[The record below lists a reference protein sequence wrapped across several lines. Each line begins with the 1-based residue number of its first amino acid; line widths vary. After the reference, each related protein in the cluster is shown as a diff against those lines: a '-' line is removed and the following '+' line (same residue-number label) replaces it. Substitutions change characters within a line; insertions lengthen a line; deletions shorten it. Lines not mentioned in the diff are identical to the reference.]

1 MHNSNVAARLS
12 QLMVHPN
19 HLLICAQ
26 AQAAERTLWAPLNGL
41 ALTFLDDELVDR
53 VRTFELAVKDL
64 ASTAVNSR
72 GADPSQVNAKAIA
85 RVTKLHAECVAGLD
99 KVFKRV
105 NALAAPDRPLVASAT
120 ARSGALYTDYVKN
133 VAQCQQAGGPMVS
146 VQTGGLVCG
155 PAGAGAMTPFKTS
168 LLVVSQSSKKNTL
181 ET

>member
-1 MHNSNVAARLS
+1 MHNSNVAPRLS

-19 HLLICAQ
+19 HWLICAQ

-41 ALTFLDDELVDR
+41 SLTFLDDELVDR

-120 ARSGALYTDYVKN
+120 ARSGALYTEYVKN

-155 PAGAGAMTPFKTS
+155 PALEAQYLAG
-168 LLVVSQSSKKNTL
+168 QR
-181 ET
+181 